1 MIRVDAEQAKA
12 TLIADCKAA
21 FPKLDKHLSEWLRAH
36 CIAPRPIVL
45 SRKTDGGNSES
56 FWLITDHNGRDDA
69 SFRVVY
75 DDETQRYGLECTIQN
90 NVCLFAGY
98 RASLVDTV
106 SDIKGNGRDA

>member
-1 MIRVDAEQAKA
+1 MIRFDAEQAKA
-12 TLIADCKAA
+12 KLIADCQAA
-21 FPKLDKHLSEWLRAH
+21 LPRLDSRLGEWLRSH
-36 CIAPRPIVL
+36 CIPPRPIVL

-56 FWLITDHNGRDDA
+56 FWLVTDHNGRDDA

-75 DDETQRYGLECTIQN
+75 DDESGRYGIECTIQN

-106 SDIKGNGRDA
+106 TDIKGDGR